1 MIAFRFPFAVGLG
14 AVLSLGLF
22 FVLWGFISRPLA
34 VAPATKAT
42 VVDFRRLRVDTPP
55 ETKRREKVQH
65 EPAPVVPEV
74 PTIGM
79 GSGSEGSVFSLPKG
93 NPVPSIETGRG
104 LGTRL
109 SADPVP
115 LVRVSP
121 DYPPS
126 ALARSIEGWVRVQFT
141 IAATGTVRDTKVVA
155 ADPRGIF
162 DQAALRAVARWRYS
176 PMIDQGQPIERVGLQ
191 AVIRFQLEH

>member
-79 GSGSEGSVFSLPKG
+79 GSGSEGSVFSLPT
-93 NPVPSIETGRG
+93 IC
-104 LGTRL
+104 
-109 SADPVP
+109 SASTPIA
-115 LVRVSP
+115 
-121 DYPPS
+121 PS
-126 ALARSIEGWVRVQFT
+126 ALEVVSIRRPAVMAPGIRSGSST
-141 IAATGTVRDTKVVA
+141 IPSTWRWTATTFST
-155 ADPRGIF
+155 
-162 DQAALRAVARWRYS
+162 
-176 PMIDQGQPIERVGLQ
+176 
-191 AVIRFQLEH
+191 